1 MPHGKRQ
8 SVIEKEINK
17 MKKFYEA
24 PKAEELYTDASALMN
39 TPLASGSDKSEDDL
53 DWDLL

>member
-1 MPHGKRQ
+1 
-8 SVIEKEINK
+8 

-24 PKAEELYTDASALMN
+24 PVAEELLAEAVALLNTDVLLSG
-39 TPLASGSDKSEDDL
+39 GSDESGEDL

>member
-1 MPHGKRQ
+1 
-8 SVIEKEINK
+8 

-24 PKAEELYTDASALMN
+24 PVADELLAEAAALLN
-39 TPLASGSDKSEDDL
+39 ADVLLSGGSDESGDDL

>member
-1 MPHGKRQ
+1 
-8 SVIEKEINK
+8 

-24 PKAEELYTDASALMN
+24 PVAEELLAEAAALLN
-39 TPLASGSDKSEDDL
+39 SDVLLSGGSDESGSDL

>member
-1 MPHGKRQ
+1 
-8 SVIEKEINK
+8 

-24 PKAEELYTDASALMN
+24 PVAEELLAEAAALLNSDALLSG
-39 TPLASGSDKSEDDL
+39 GSDDSGADN